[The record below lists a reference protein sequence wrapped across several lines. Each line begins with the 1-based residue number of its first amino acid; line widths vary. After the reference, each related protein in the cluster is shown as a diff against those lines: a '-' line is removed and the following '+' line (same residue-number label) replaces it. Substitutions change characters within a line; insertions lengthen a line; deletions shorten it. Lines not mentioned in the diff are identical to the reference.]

1 MSDAPSQMC
10 LTCRLFC
17 SGAEQ
22 VTKSRIFH
30 QQESFASNKRAV
42 LGDTLEQLVN
52 LGAIQFRP
60 GSLDDHTPVEVLTI
74 L

>member
-1 MSDAPSQMC
+1 MLLHKCVLLVGSSV
-10 LTCRLFC
+10 
-17 SGAEQ
+17 AEQ
-22 VTKSRIFH
+22 NQVTESRIFH